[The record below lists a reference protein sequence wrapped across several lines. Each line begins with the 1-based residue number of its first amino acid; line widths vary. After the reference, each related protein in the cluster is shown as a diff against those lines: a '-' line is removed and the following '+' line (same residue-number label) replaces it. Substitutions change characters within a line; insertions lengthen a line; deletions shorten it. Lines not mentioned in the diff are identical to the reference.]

1 MTPDQYRTAIAK
13 LGLSQRGAAL
23 FLGVNERTS
32 RSWASG
38 QSRIPVA
45 VAKLLNVLIENKIK
59 LEIVD

>member
-32 RSWASG
+32 RAWASG

-45 VAKLLNVLIENKIK
+45 VAKLLNLLIEQQ
-59 LEIVD
+59 D

>member
-1 MTPDQYRTAIAK
+1 MTPAEYRTAIAK

-38 QSRIPVA
+38 QSRVPVA
-45 VAKLLNVLIENKIK
+45 VGLLLNLLIEKYH
-59 LEIVD
+59 ED